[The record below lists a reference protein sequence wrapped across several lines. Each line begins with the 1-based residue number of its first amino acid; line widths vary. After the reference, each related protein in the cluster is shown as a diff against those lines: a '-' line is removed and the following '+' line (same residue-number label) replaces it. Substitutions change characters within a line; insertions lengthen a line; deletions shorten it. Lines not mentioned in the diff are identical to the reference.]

1 MGGPAGEWAV
11 DVKDVTPLVGEAGKA
26 RCSRP
31 KFLVWFF
38 SILSVCLLL
47 IGTGYWFYWKD
58 VVGLRVMAL
67 NTWGIPHT
75 FGSLDKE
82 ERMAA
87 IGSMIADGDYDL
99 VMLEELWMR
108 PDHETIKQAV
118 EGKGLY
124 ITKYD
129 DLTTGCDGRVG
140 PWGCSGL
147 AVVSKFPIVEANFTK
162 FTQQGS
168 FGSMFSDGEYFA
180 GKGVGRV
187 MVSPRENLHVDVL
200 VTHTISEE
208 ANSQTR
214 ENQADELVEVIKKSP
229 AHFVILGGDFNAAP
243 TSEGD
248 RTYHTVK
255 EVMTDAF
262 QEIKAALS
270 AWLDPRFATFGNSR
284 NTYTGGKSD
293 PVIYDYIFHKK
304 NTEQAAMIWTNWFYL
319 PFLNKIKESDQSTI
333 SLSDHEAV
341 TSHIFMWKE

>member
-1 MGGPAGEWAV
+1 MGGPGEWAV

-26 RCSRP
+26 RCSRS
-31 KFLVWFF
+31 KFFLWFV

-47 IGTGYWFYWKD
+47 VGTGYWFYWKD
-58 VVGLRVMAL
+58 VVGLRVMSL

-75 FGSLDKE
+75 FGSYDKE

-87 IGSMIADGDYDL
+87 IGSLIADGDYDL

-118 EGKGLY
+118 EGKGMH
-124 ITKYD
+124 ITAFD

-147 AVVSKFPIVEANFTK
+147 AVVSRFPILQTNFTK
-162 FTQQGS
+162 FTLQGN

-214 ENQADELVEVIKKSP
+214 ENQADELVEVVKKSGRP
-229 AHFVILGGDFNAAP
+229 QIPVSVDMLPQFCDLMKICWDQRPSVRPPFKQVI
-243 TSEGD
+243 
-248 RTYHTVK
+248 
-255 EVMTDAF
+255 
-262 QEIKAALS
+262 
-270 AWLDPRFATFGNSR
+270 
-284 NTYTGGKSD
+284 
-293 PVIYDYIFHKK
+293 
-304 NTEQAAMIWTNWFYL
+304 
-319 PFLNKIKESDQSTI
+319 
-333 SLSDHEAV
+333 
-341 TSHIFMWKE
+341 